1 MGKEA
6 KTTLIEERNLAMFE
20 RSSAPQLGKHVPS
33 LIASLG
39 TKGKKR
45 FTTFFTDNIRNRNTR
60 EAYFR
65 ASFQFFGWCD
75 SNGLNFETIQ
85 SFHVSA
91 YIEHLMLDKSKST
104 VKQHLAAIR
113 MLYDWLVVGQ
123 IVEINPA
130 HAVRGPKHVVTT
142 GTTAILDGEQ
152 MRQLLDSIDGSS
164 VIGLRDRAIIAV
176 MTATF
181 GRVEATLGMNIADYY
196 DDGKCWSIK
205 LSEKNGKLNT
215 MPVQHKLEEY
225 LDAYIEAAGG
235 TNTFPFEVSSK
246 GKVTKRQPLFRS
258 SRGRSG
264 KLTSDRMSRQD
275 AWRMIKR
282 RAKQAGIT
290 NKSLQSQFSRHWNHQ
305 LP

>member
-1 MGKEA
+1 MF
-6 KTTLIEERNLAMFE
+6 RCSSPRLA
-20 RSSAPQLGKHVPS
+20 P
-33 LIASLG
+33 
-39 TKGKKR
+39 KGKKR

-65 ASFQFFGWCD
+65 AAFQFFDWSDGK
-75 SNGLNFETIQ
+75 GLNFRTIQ

-152 MRQLLDSIDGSS
+152 MRQLLDSIDVSTI
-164 VIGLRDRAIIAV
+164 VGLRDRAIIAV

-181 GRVEATLGMNIADYY
+181 RSRRSNAWHEYRRLLRRWEMLVDQAQREKRQGQHDARPAQIGRV
-196 DDGKCWSIK
+196 
-205 LSEKNGKLNT
+205 
-215 MPVQHKLEEY
+215 
-225 LDAYIEAAGG
+225 
-235 TNTFPFEVSSK
+235 
-246 GKVTKRQPLFRS
+246 
-258 SRGRSG
+258 SG
-264 KLTSDRMSRQD
+264 CL
-275 AWRMIKR
+275 
-282 RAKQAGIT
+282 
-290 NKSLQSQFSRHWNHQ
+290 H
-305 LP
+305 